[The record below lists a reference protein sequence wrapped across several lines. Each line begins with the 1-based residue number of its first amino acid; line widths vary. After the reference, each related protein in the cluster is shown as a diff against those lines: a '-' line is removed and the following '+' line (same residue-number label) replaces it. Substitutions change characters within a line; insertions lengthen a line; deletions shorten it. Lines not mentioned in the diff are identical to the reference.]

1 MPTALALPER
11 QWWPI
16 SKSSS
21 SSKAGKDLIPS
32 FPAETLPAQNNSRK
46 SSSGMKFSTIT
57 SAMGF
62 KSRRHQPITIPEP
75 PSGHDASDGID
86 KQAIRLVNRPPA
98 KSVSSTVQ
106 SLDDPV
112 EPQTPTDST
121 KGGIRSRGS
130 MLATPES
137 DPFFSE
143 GIRFQPTIH
152 DPNRLSVYSSSS
164 LSEMGSRKNDFTA
177 LNRVSY
183 TSTSSHSLHQP
194 DMSPSSSA
202 ASLPARIDLKPTSP
216 TYANNFA
223 LCDII
228 FANFTVAGNQP
239 IADEKDLA
247 CYRQRT

>member
-1 MPTALALPER
+1 MPAALALPER
-11 QWWPI
+11 QWWPM

-32 FPAETLPAQNNSRK
+32 FPADTLPAQNNSRK
-46 SSSGMKFSTIT
+46 PSSGMKFSTIT

-62 KSRRHQPITIPEP
+62 KSRRHQPIAIPEP
-75 PSGHDASDGID
+75 PLRHNASGND
-86 KQAIRLVNRPPA
+86 KETIRLVNRPPA

-106 SLDDPV
+106 SLDDPI
-112 EPQTPTDST
+112 EPQTPTDGI
-121 KGGIRSRGS
+121 KGGTGYRGT
-130 MLATPES
+130 MLTTPES

-164 LSEMGSRKNDFTA
+164 LSEMGSRKNDFMA

-183 TSTSSHSLHQP
+183 ASTSSHSTHQP
-194 DMSPSSSA
+194 DLSPSSSA
-202 ASLPARIDLKPTSP
+202 ASLPAKIDPNPTSP
-216 TYANNFA
+216 TYGNNFA
-223 LCDII
+223 LCYIV

-247 CYRQRT
+247 CYRQLT